1 MRQILVA
8 TQICDV
14 DLKVD
19 QAITEGLTIFIG
31 GAIASS
37 FPVPWMS
44 VGTQVTAGWL
54 ICDRMLRAFGY
65 SQINTDVVY
74 RIIKTSW
81 LSNVS
86 SNAIQFI
93 TGVAITYLLGP
104 AAWATQGALAAFSV
118 PKSARMMLMCI
129 TDVILILERA
139 FWFQPGAIVTDE
151 SIRNATLEFE
161 RDKMGDVHKSVENS
175 IRWYSLIKS
184 FRRSSI
190 EADLKNIIEKHRYK
204 PID

>member
-8 TQICDV
+8 TQTCDV

-31 GAIASS
+31 GAVASS

-44 VGTQVTAGWL
+44 VGTQATAGGL
-54 ICDRMLRAFGY
+54 ICNRMLQAFGY
-65 SQINTDVVY
+65 SQVNADVVF
-74 RIIKTSW
+74 RIIKNSW
-81 LSNVS
+81 LSNIS

-93 TGVAITYLLGP
+93 TGVAITCLLGP
-104 AAWATQGALAAFSV
+104 AAWTTQGALAAFSV

-161 RDKMGDVHKSVENS
+161 KDKMGDVHKAVENS

-184 FRRSSI
+184 FRRASI
-190 EADLKNIIEKHRYK
+190 EADLKRIIKEHRYK